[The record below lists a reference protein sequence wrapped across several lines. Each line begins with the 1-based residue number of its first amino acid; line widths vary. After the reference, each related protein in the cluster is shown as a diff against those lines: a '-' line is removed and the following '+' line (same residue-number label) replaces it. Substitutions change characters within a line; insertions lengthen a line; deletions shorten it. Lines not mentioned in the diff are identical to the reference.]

1 MNGENST
8 TGLVGL
14 LRELEEMV
22 HAMCSGQGVS
32 VKSLVC
38 VEVVIPCLNTIRC
51 DNQVQ

>member
-32 VKSLVC
+32 VKSLVY
-38 VEVVIPCLNTIRC
+38 VGGYPCLNTIRC
-51 DNQVQ
+51 DINQVQ